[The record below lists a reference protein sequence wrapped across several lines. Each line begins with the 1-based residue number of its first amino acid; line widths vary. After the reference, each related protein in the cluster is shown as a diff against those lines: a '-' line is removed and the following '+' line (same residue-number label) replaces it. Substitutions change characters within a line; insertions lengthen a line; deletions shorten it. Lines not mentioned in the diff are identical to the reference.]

1 MLVRHALAPK
11 AAGVLGTVEVV
22 GVVGMVE
29 VVGLLEEVEG
39 ADTKIPVSYELR
51 P

>member
-11 AAGVLGTVEVV
+11 AV
-22 GVVGMVE
+22 GGRMA
-29 VVGLLEEVEG
+29 VVGLAEEEVDG

-51 P
+51 PL